1 MTKEIRELL
10 DRIQTWMVE
19 NDYECGPEGNEIFN
33 EINKLLEE
41 TETLTNA
48 VRCRDCDMVTND
60 LIEKSDHH
68 GGTKIVCRDRITC
81 NARTR

>member
-1 MTKEIRELL
+1 MTEEIRELL
-10 DRIQTWMVE
+10 DRIKTWMVE
-19 NDYECGPEGNEIFN
+19 NDYECGPEGNEIYQ
-33 EINKLLEE
+33 EISKLLEAPKR
-41 TETLTNA
+41 LPA
-48 VRCRDCDMVTND
+48 GKCRDCDLLTDD